1 MTARITFR
9 SEIFIEGKN
18 LKEIRDKFETLPFY
32 DIDFNDDKV
41 YDYGYCEYI
50 SVENADSY
58 KDIMNEYWKAYDS

>member
-18 LKEIRDKFETLPFY
+18 MKEIRDKFGTLILY

-41 YDYGYCEYI
+41 YGYGYCGCV
-50 SVENADSY
+50 SVEDAENHN
-58 KDIMNEYWKAYDS
+58 DIMNDYWKAYE